1 MLEILG
7 TLVGSIFSGGAT
19 GIIGVIAQRFADY
32 KNKQLDMQ
40 LEAQRQANAIA
51 LKRVD
56 AEIMAQ
62 EWAARTQVAQ
72 VEADAAKDVADAK
85 AFGDSYGYLN
95 TPLVAPEALTPGQRW
110 VMVLIEALRNGV
122 RPALTLYLCVLVTV
136 IYFLARDK
144 VRAEDLTPEQ
154 ALELLKLLIGT
165 ILYVWTTCTLWWFG
179 SRYKNEVTPKSF
191 LQQRL

>member
-40 LEAQRQANAIA
+40 LEKQRFDNTVA
-51 LKRVD
+51 LREVD
-56 AEIMAQ
+56 AKIMAQ
-62 EWAARTQVAQ
+62 EY
-72 VEADAAKDVADAK
+72 AAKMDIVRVETAGASDVADAA
-85 AFGDSYGYLN
+85 AFGKSYDMMNGQL
-95 TPLVAPEALTPGQRW
+95 TDPSKLTPGQTW
-110 VMVLIEALRNGV
+110 LMVLVDAFRNLV
-122 RPALTLYLCVLVTV
+122 RPALTVYLCALVTV

-144 VRAEDLTPEQ
+144 VSAEDLTSEQ
-154 ALELLKLLIGT
+154 AIELWKLLIGT

-179 SRYKNEVTPKSF
+179 TRNKQNPFK
-191 LQQRL
+191 